1 MELNHVLFPAPK
13 AKYQPE
19 NLQGEV
25 IYIPRY
31 FKFSQPYTNYL
42 NSKYKE
48 LKKKERLLKEQEQ
61 VKQTRQPKVLSD
73 LNKRLQI
80 NKQKTE

>member
-1 MELNHVLFPAPK
+1 M
-13 AKYQPE
+13 
-19 NLQGEV
+19 
-25 IYIPRY
+25 
-31 FKFSQPYTNYL
+31 
-42 NSKYKE
+42 
-48 LKKKERLLKEQEQ
+48 LLKEKEQ